1 MSALMKLLVTLFCAT
16 FLSWNYALA
25 QVNAG
30 SSSADLSNPAAVA
43 AGEKTFAASCSVGY
57 CHGKAGRAGRG
68 PRLRGKT
75 WDKQYLYDVILNGVP
90 SSSMPA
96 WKDRLSEKE
105 IWEVVAYIMTLSKL
119 TSDSLDSPKVSAA
132 SASSPASEPKEKSAP
147 LPAAPPSSPFLLG
160 DPNRGKDL
168 FFDSSNDLNCGS
180 CHRVRGVG
188 NDVGPDLTAV
198 QQRPA
203 KELFRDIVLPSYTIA
218 PGRELLAIT
227 LQTGERIEALKATE
241 DSSQIKVYDV
251 GSLPAVLRTIP
262 KAQIQKREIE
272 TLSGMPG
279 KYSEIYTLKQL
290 LDIVA
295 YLKSGDTA
303 VASPVSLQDLF

>member
-1 MSALMKLLVTLFCAT
+1 MSMKHFLILLSATL
-16 FLSWNYALA
+16 LSSNYTLA
-25 QVNAG
+25 QINDG
-30 SSSADLSNPAAVA
+30 FSSADLSNPAAVA
-43 AGEKTFAASCSVGY
+43 AGEKTFAANCSVGY

-119 TSDSLDSPKVSAA
+119 TSDSLDSPEVSAA
-132 SASSPASEPKEKSAP
+132 SVPSPASEPKEKSAA

-168 FFDSSNDLNCGS
+168 FFDSSNDLNCGN

-188 NDVGPDLTAV
+188 NDVGPDLTGD
-198 QQRPA
+198 QHRPA
-203 KELFRDIVLPSYTIA
+203 KDLFRDIVLPSYAIT

-227 LQTGERIEALKATE
+227 LKTGERIKALKVTE
-241 DSSQIKVYDV
+241 DNSQIKVYDV

-262 KAQIQKREIE
+262 KTQIQKRESE
-272 TLSGMPG
+272 KLSGMPG
-279 KYSEIYTLKQL
+279 KYGEIYTLKQL

-303 VASPVSLQDLF
+303 AGPPVGLQDLF